1 MDRSAKA
8 RINISQESHDREQRR
23 EKESHVGENG
33 SDTYLSA
40 TFFFEL
46 LLTELPLSKGRGSK
60 IFEAS
65 ARGELYINDDNSG
78 SGAVL

>member
-1 MDRSAKA
+1 M
-8 RINISQESHDREQRR
+8 
-23 EKESHVGENG
+23 GENG

-65 ARGELYINDDNSG
+65 ARGELYINDNNSG